1 MPARACQSVLLILA
15 TICVCRNA
23 VCVDNMIF
31 AQSETKPAL
40 PRQTIDASQMKRAV
54 DAAIQQQQIVAD
66 LQPRVVGQS
75 IVFDVSFRPNPA
87 NSPWM
92 ILLNLPEEKYR
103 QSCREYESTGY
114 HRTVDRRISVNR
126 QTLYSVVWTRMDET
140 EAATPLTLPAGAL
153 PESGMTSD
161 VVAPLDDLMR
171 SFLPANNIP
180 GATLAVAYQNRL
192 IYSRGFGYA
201 DIAQKTPMTADGI
214 MRIASISKPVTAV
227 AVLKLVE
234 QGKLTLDDH
243 VYELMQSQK
252 YPLLKPAD
260 DQRWKDVTVRHLL
273 QHSGGW
279 DRDVSPDPMFQ
290 LVTISQKQKLR
301 RPARQADIIR
311 YQLHQPLNFQ
321 PGQRYAYSNFGYC
334 ILGRVIEGISGKTY
348 PQFVSDEIF
357 VPAGMTASTL
367 GKTRESDR
375 QTGEV
380 RYHTQDQ
387 KSFPAVW
394 ESAVSSRRKTLPQLV
409 PEPYGRWDIEVMDSH
424 GGWISS
430 APDLVRFSISL
441 HHAARPLLNEET
453 MNTMIQPPEFAT
465 ETTKPYW
472 YGCGWNVRPVRNG
485 ANTWHTGSLA
495 GTSTLL
501 VHRWDGWSWAVLFNI
516 DRTRD
521 NKRCTDLID
530 PLIHSAVN
538 RIPMI
543 PQYDLFAD
551 PN

>member
-1 MPARACQSVLLILA
+1 MPARACQPVLLTLA
-15 TICVCRNA
+15 LIGIHSTSACVHNS
-23 VCVDNMIF
+23 IF
-31 AQSETKPAL
+31 AQSATQPAL
-40 PRQTIDASQMKRAV
+40 PRQTINASQMKRAV

-75 IVFDVSFRPNPA
+75 IVFDVSFEPNPA
-87 NSPWM
+87 NNPWL
-92 ILLNLPEEKYR
+92 ILINLSEARYR

-114 HRTVDRRISVNR
+114 RRTVDRRISVNR
-126 QTLYSVVWTRMDET
+126 QTLYSVVWTRSD
-140 EAATPLTLPAGAL
+140 EAAAATALTLPAGPL
-153 PESGMTSD
+153 PESGSTSD
-161 VVAPLDDLMR
+161 AVAPLDDLMR
-171 SFLPANNIP
+171 SFLPANNIT

-201 DIAQKTPMTADGI
+201 DVAKNTAMPANAV
-214 MRIASISKPVTAV
+214 MRIASISKPITAV

-234 QGKLTLDDH
+234 QGQLGMDDP
-243 VYELMQSQK
+243 VYQLLQAEK
-252 YPLLKPAD
+252 YPALKPDD

-273 QHSGGW
+273 QHTGGW

-290 LVTISQKQKLR
+290 IVRISQEQKLR

-311 YQLHQPLNFQ
+311 YQLHQPLDFQ

-334 ILGRVIEGISGKTY
+334 ILGRIIEGVSGKTY
-348 PQFVSDEIF
+348 QQFVTDEIF
-357 VPAGMTASTL
+357 VPAGMTSSTL

-375 QTGEV
+375 QTDEV

-387 KSFPAVW
+387 KSYPAVW
-394 ESAVSSRRKTLPQLV
+394 EAAVSNRRKTLPQLV
-409 PEPYGRWDIEVMDSH
+409 AEPYGRWDIEIMDSH

-430 APDLVRFSISL
+430 APDLVRFSTAL
-441 HHAARPLLNEET
+441 HHAASPLLNDKSIST
-453 MNTMIQPPEFAT
+453 MVQPPEFAADSA
-465 ETTKPYW
+465 KSFW
-472 YGCGWNVRPVRNG
+472 YGCGWNVRPIRNG
-485 ANTWHTGSLA
+485 SNTWHTGSLA

-521 NKRCTDLID
+521 STRCTDLID

-543 PQYDLFAD
+543 PEYDLFAD